1 MYTHIVFFK
10 LKNPTEENIT
20 FVKEAIL
27 SMEGKIDELK
37 YLEVGVD
44 DIRSERSFDI
54 SLIAR
59 FNNKKHCLSYDI
71 NEYHV
76 KNVKEVIKPYI
87 EVSKSVDYEA

>member
-10 LKNPTEENIT
+10 LKNPIEENINL
-20 FVKEAIL
+20 VKNTIL
-27 SMEGKIDELK
+27 SMKGNIDELK

-59 FNNKKHCLSYDI
+59 FNNKEDCLSYDI

-76 KNVKEVIKPYI
+76 KNVKEIIKPYI
-87 EVSKSVDYEA
+87 EVSKSVDYED